1 MRNTVKFGMVSADKI
16 MLSSAGIG
24 LLDVYSTIDDG
35 LSKGELILYT
45 KAIRKVNKGEKLN
58 RRDLKV
64 FDRIDQLTMNVHGM
78 CLKDS
83 QVTKAR
89 IKAAKRYGMQFID
102 RDGLVD
108 HMNMALGLTD
118 DSSEEVVEVE
128 LDPIMECLE
137 ANMCSDCMNKVHQA
151 GFKIANQIPLT
162 EDDVWIMQEAS
173 SIVFEELGFSF
184 DDTVIGDALIEACDR
199 LGIKYNCHSEM
210 NSDSPV
216 RPNAYHY
223 H

>member
-16 MLSSAGIG
+16 MLSSTGIG
-24 LLDVYSTIDDG
+24 LLDVHETIKEG
-35 LSKGELILYT
+35 LSQEDLELYT
-45 KAIRKVNKGEKLN
+45 RAINKVSQGVKLN
-58 RRDLKV
+58 RKDLKV
-64 FDRIDQLTMNVHGM
+64 LDRIDQLTMDVHGI

-83 QVTKAR
+83 KVTKAR

-118 DSSEEVVEVE
+118 ESSEDEAEF
-128 LDPIMECLE
+128 DPIMECLN

-151 GFKIANQIPLT
+151 AFKIANQIALT

-184 DDTVIGDALIEACDR
+184 DDSEIGEALIEACDR
-199 LGIKYNCHSEM
+199 LGIKYNCHSEI
-210 NSDSPV
+210 NSDSSI
-216 RPNAYHY
+216 RQNAYLY

>member
-1 MRNTVKFGMVSADKI
+1 MKNTVKFGMISADKI
-16 MLSSAGIG
+16 MLSSSGIA
-24 LLDVYSTIDDG
+24 LLDVQRTIKKG
-35 LSKGELILYT
+35 LSAAELALYS
-45 KAIRKVNKGEKLN
+45 KAINKINQGVKLN
-58 RRDLKV
+58 RKDLRV
-64 FDRIDQLTMNVHGM
+64 LDRIDQLTMDVHGL

-89 IKAAKRYGMQFID
+89 MKAAKRYGMKFSD

-118 DSSEEVVEVE
+118 ECNEDESDF
-128 LDPIMECLE
+128 DPIMECLE
-137 ANMCSDCMNKVHQA
+137 ANMCSHCMDKVHHA
-151 GFKIANQIPLT
+151 SFRIANQIPLT

-184 DDTVIGDALIEACDR
+184 DDSEIGNALIEACDR
-199 LGIKYNCHSEM
+199 LGVKYNCHSEM
-210 NSDSPV
+210 NSDSPI
-216 RPNAYHY
+216 RPNAYRY

>member
-1 MRNTVKFGMVSADKI
+1 MKNTVKFGMVSADKI
-16 MLSSAGIG
+16 MLSSTGIG
-24 LLDVYSTIDDG
+24 LLDVHTTIKEG
-35 LSKGELILYT
+35 LSQAELALYT
-45 KAIRKVNKGEKLN
+45 KAINKVNQREKLN
-58 RRDLKV
+58 RKDLRV
-64 FDRIDQLTMNVHGM
+64 LDRIDQLTMDVNGL

-89 IKAAKRYGMQFID
+89 MKAAKRYGIKFID

-108 HMNMALGLTD
+108 HMNMALGLVD
-118 DSSEEVVEVE
+118 ECSEDESD

-137 ANMCSDCMNKVHQA
+137 ANMCSDCMDKVHHA
-151 GFKIANQIPLT
+151 SFRIANQIPLT

-173 SIVFEELGFSF
+173 NIIFEELGFSF
-184 DDTVIGDALIEACDR
+184 DDSEIGDALIAACDR

-210 NSDSPV
+210 NSDSPI
-216 RPNAYHY
+216 RTNAYRY

>member
-1 MRNTVKFGMVSADKI
+1 MKNTVKLGMISADKI
-16 MLSSAGIG
+16 MLSGSGIA
-24 LLDVYSTIDDG
+24 LLDVHSTIKEG
-35 LSKGELILYT
+35 LSQEELALYT
-45 KAIRKVNKGEKLN
+45 KAINKVNQSEKLN
-58 RRDLKV
+58 RKDLKV
-64 FDRIDQLTMNVHGM
+64 LDRIDQLTMDVHGI

-89 IKAAKRYGMQFID
+89 MKAAKRYGMKFSD

-118 DSSEEVVEVE
+118 ECNEDESDF
-128 LDPIMECLE
+128 DPIMECLE
-137 ANMCSDCMNKVHQA
+137 ANMCSDCMNKVHHA
-151 GFKIANQIPLT
+151 AFKIANQIALT

-184 DDTVIGDALIEACDR
+184 DDSEIGEALIEACDR

-210 NSDSPV
+210 NSDSPI
-216 RPNAYHY
+216 RPNADRYH
-223 H
+223 

>member
-1 MRNTVKFGMVSADKI
+1 MKNTVKLGMISADKI
-16 MLSSAGIG
+16 MLSGSGIA
-24 LLDVYSTIDDG
+24 LLDVQRTIKEE
-35 LSKGELILYT
+35 LSQAELALYT
-45 KAIRKVNKGEKLN
+45 KAINKINQREKLN
-58 RRDLKV
+58 RKDLRV
-64 FDRIDQLTMNVHGM
+64 LDRIDQLTMDMHGL

-89 IKAAKRYGMQFID
+89 MKAAKRYGMQFID

-118 DSSEEVVEVE
+118 ECNEDESDF
-128 LDPIMECLE
+128 DPIMECLE
-137 ANMCSDCMNKVHQA
+137 ANMCSDCMDKVHHA
-151 GFKIANQIPLT
+151 SFRIANQIPLT

-173 SIVFEELGFSF
+173 SILFEELGFSF
-184 DDTVIGDALIEACDR
+184 DDSEIGNALIEACDR

-210 NSDSPV
+210 NSDSPI
-216 RPNAYHY
+216 RTNAYNY

>member
-1 MRNTVKFGMVSADKI
+1 MKNSLKFEMVSADKI
-16 MLSSAGIG
+16 ILSSSGIS
-24 LLDVYSTIDDG
+24 LLDVWSTIDKE
-35 LSKGELILYT
+35 LSQAESALYS
-45 KAIRKVNKGEKLN
+45 KAINKVNRGEKLN
-58 RRDLKV
+58 RKDLRV
-64 FDRIDQLTMNVHGM
+64 LDRIDQLTMDVHGL

-89 IKAAKRYGMQFID
+89 MKAAKRYGMKFSD

-118 DSSEEVVEVE
+118 ECNEDESDF
-128 LDPIMECLE
+128 DPIMECLE
-137 ANMCSDCMNKVHQA
+137 ANMCSDCMDKVHHA
-151 GFKIANQIPLT
+151 SFRIANQIPLT

-184 DDTVIGDALIEACDR
+184 DDSEIGNALIEACDR

-210 NSDSPV
+210 NSDSPI
-216 RPNAYHY
+216 RPNAYRY

>member
-1 MRNTVKFGMVSADKI
+1 MKNTVKFGMISADKI
-16 MLSSAGIG
+16 MLSGSGIA
-24 LLDVYSTIDDG
+24 LLDVQRTIKEE
-35 LSKGELILYT
+35 LSQAELALYT
-45 KAIRKVNKGEKLN
+45 KAINKINQREKLN
-58 RRDLKV
+58 RNDLKV
-64 FDRIDQLTMNVHGM
+64 LDRIDQLTMEVHGL

-89 IKAAKRYGMQFID
+89 MKAAKRYGMKFID

-118 DSSEEVVEVE
+118 ECNEDESDF
-128 LDPIMECLE
+128 DPIMECLE
-137 ANMCSDCMNKVHQA
+137 ANMCSDCMDKVHHA
-151 GFKIANQIPLT
+151 SFRIANQIPLT

-184 DDTVIGDALIEACDR
+184 DDSEIGNALIEACDR

-210 NSDSPV
+210 NSDSPI
-216 RPNAYHY
+216 RPNAYRY